1 MAALLTHRRRGPG
14 SIPGAGTL
22 AEIVNISQKRSP
34 PGIEP
39 AISRL
44 EDPRAAA
51 ELISNID
58 DETVSLIFLSF
69 SQNRQPD
76 FLMSKFS

>member
-44 EDPRAAA
+44 EDPRAAT
-51 ELISNID
+51 EQVNID
-58 DETVSLIFLSF
+58 DETVSLIFLVF
-69 SQNRQPD
+69 SQNRQPN

>member
-1 MAALLTHRRRGPG
+1 MAALLAHRRTGPG
-14 SIPGAGTL
+14 SIPGLGTL

-39 AISRL
+39 ATSRL

-58 DETVSLIFLSF
+58 GEEVSLIFLSF